1 MAKSNFLDSSKPLFS
16 KPISMGASMMKDD
29 DHSGAS
35 QFFGYLFSVRDQAH
49 LAHLRVSGL
58 GAFAAHS
65 ALGDFYDGILDAL
78 KFVDKTSSIGTE
90 IIVDDY
96 DYFSSGAKLAV
107 EHFLDAATLGKW
119 KCEVA
124 DRVYGHFATLIRE
137 K

>member
-1 MAKSNFLDSSKPLFS
+1 MLQIDHIYEFLYQELF
-16 KPISMGASMMKDD
+16 KEFKV
-29 DHSGAS
+29 HSLPG
-35 QFFGYLFSVRDQAH
+35 GVP
-49 LAHLRVSGL
+49 
-58 GAFAAHS
+58 
-65 ALGDFYDGILDAL
+65 
-78 KFVDKTSSIGTE
+78 K